1 MTLRQFLDFTK
12 DVPAAEVTRAVNTVL
27 ASGPAPRTRD
37 EYLRFRMIVWLHL
50 RGRLR
55 PTG

>member
-1 MTLRQFLDFTK
+1 MTLRQFLDSTK
-12 DVPAAEVTRAVNTVL
+12 DVPAAEVTRAVNTIL
-27 ASGPAPRTRD
+27 ASGPAPRTRA